1 MIRSGL
7 FAVIFLSLSSAY
19 VTSCSTTE
27 GESGGISVEVMQ
39 DVKVQ
44 AGSGPA
50 KDVKSGESI
59 ELKEPVQLIAPGYYP
74 MTLVPAEPGKNKLQ
88 VKLLRQAE
96 SEIGDIQKNTNTLV
110 SDVFRIQG
118 LIAKGKGS
126 EAVTKIEEAKK
137 TWPRVPMLDYLM
149 ASALVVNR
157 DYDRAVTVIDEA
169 LAKNPDANELKELKA
184 QIKRR

>member
-1 MIRSGL
+1 M
-7 FAVIFLSLSSAY
+7 Y

-27 GESGGISVEVMQ
+27 SDAGGVSVEVMQ
-39 DVKVQ
+39 DVKAQ
-44 AGSGPA
+44 AGSGPGL
-50 KDVKSGESI
+50 DIKSGESLN
-59 ELKEPVQLIAPGYYP
+59 LKEPMQLVAPGYYS
-74 MTLVPAEPGKNKLQ
+74 MTLVPVEPGKNKLQ
-88 VKLLRQAE
+88 VKLLRQAD
-96 SEIGDIQKNTNTLV
+96 SELGDIQKNVNSLV

-126 EAVTKIEEAKK
+126 EAVTKIEESQKS
-137 TWPRVPMLDYLM
+137 WPRVAMLDYLM

-157 DYDRAVTVIDEA
+157 DYDRAVTVIDQA